1 MNLQSKLIK
10 LYSEIDELKN
20 KRSSSDSDF
29 KAWKTDVQLCL
40 SGLYGEKSIQLKN
53 FNDRPFSPMVFV
65 GNTDCHGPYVRDL
78 ETTKKE
84 FERYIGDFEDES
96 ETAYAKDKRITNNKV
111 FIVHGHDGELKEKV
125 ARRLEQQGIEA
136 IILSEQA
143 NRGKTI
149 IEKLEAYSDVHAA
162 IILFTSDDL
171 GSAKEEKENEKYR
184 ARQNVVFES
193 GYFMGYLG
201 RENIIMIADENVE
214 IPGDLSGM
222 VYTTR
227 DNWEFEM
234 LKELNA
240 AGMKIDMNKLL
251 S

>member
-1 MNLQSKLIK
+1 M
-10 LYSEIDELKN
+10 
-20 KRSSSDSDF
+20 
-29 KAWKTDVQLCL
+29 
-40 SGLYGEKSIQLKN
+40 
-53 FNDRPFSPMVFV
+53 
-65 GNTDCHGPYVRDL
+65 RDL

-84 FERYIGDFEDES
+84 FERYIGDFEDVS
-96 ETAYAKDKRITNNKV
+96 TDTNVKNHISVNNKV

-149 IEKLEAYSDVHAA
+149 IEKIEAYSDVHMA
-162 IILFTSDDL
+162 IALFTQDDI
-171 GSAKEEKENEKYR
+171 GVDKEEKGNEKYR
-184 ARQNVVFES
+184 ARQNVVFEA

-201 RENIIMIADENVE
+201 RENVIMIAEENLE

-222 VYTTR
+222 VYTTK

-251 S
+251 G

>member
-1 MNLQSKLIK
+1 MDWQNKLRK
-10 LYSEIDELKN
+10 LYNEIDELKN
-20 KRSSSDSDF
+20 KDSSSDSDF

-40 SGLYGEKSIQLKN
+40 SGLYGENSIQFKN
-53 FNDRPFSPMVFV
+53 FNSRHFSPMVIG
-65 GNTDCHGPYVRDL
+65 GNTDWHKPYVRDL

-84 FERYIGDFEDES
+84 FERYICDFEEEGINTNMGKNRTS
-96 ETAYAKDKRITNNKV
+96 NNKV

-136 IILSEQA
+136 IILSEQV
-143 NRGKTI
+143 NRGRTI
-149 IEKLEAYSDVHAA
+149 IEKLEAYSDVNVA
-162 IILFTSDDL
+162 IILFTQDDL
-171 GSAKEEKENEKYR
+171 GVAKEEKGNEKYR
-184 ARQNVVFES
+184 ARQNVVFEA

-227 DNWEFEM
+227 DSWEFEL

-240 AGMKIDMNKLL
+240 AGMKVNMNKLL
-251 S
+251 G